1 MPLLALISDVHGN
14 LPALEA
20 VLKKIDTYKPDQW
33 LCLGDIVGYGPF
45 PAECIDIIKDRNIPT
60 VMGNHDAG
68 VSGKLTI
75 KHFRDPNRRLIQQ
88 TRDLLTEQQLQW
100 LRELPVTLKEDNKWM
115 AVHANPVEPLKW
127 EYVDSAIK
135 ARNILATIDTQL
147 CFVGHTHIPFVVSD
161 KIGMLGFNK
170 GHKYLINPGSVGQP
184 RDEDFR
190 ASYCLIDTD
199 KWEIKMQRVAYNTEK
214 VLTGLTNLGFSRSE
228 SHRLLRY

>member
-1 MPLLALISDVHGN
+1 MALIALISDVHGN

-20 VLKKIDTYKPDQW
+20 VLKKIDTYSPDQW

-45 PAECIDIIKDRNIPT
+45 PVECVDLIRDRKIPT

-75 KHFRDPNRRLIQQ
+75 KHFRGPNRVLIEKTQE
-88 TRDLLTEQQLQW
+88 LLSQDQLRW
-100 LRELPVTLKEDNKWM
+100 LGELPITLKEGEMWT
-115 AVHANPVEPLKW
+115 AVHANPIEPLKW

-135 ARNILATIDTQL
+135 ARNMLQTIDTQL

-161 KIGMLGFNK
+161 EVGSIGFNTK
-170 GHKYLINPGSVGQP
+170 HKYLINPGSIGQP
-184 RDEDFR
+184 RDDDFR
-190 ASYCLIDTD
+190 ASFCLLDTD
-199 KWEIKMQRVAYNTEK
+199 KWEIKNVRVDYNTEK
-214 VLTGLTNLGFSRSE
+214 VLTGLNNLGFSRSE